1 MMDVPVLFLLIPRLR
16 VYVKARKIGWK
27 FSPLADPRLAKS
39 WNSRLRHS
47 ASAHGRVRRDVGTG
61 IDAYSLRQPRRPAAH
76 KKTGRWLCRPVRIHC
91 SDRLLRRGL
100 D

>member
-1 MMDVPVLFLLIPRLR
+1 MMDVPVLFLLITRR
-16 VYVKARKIGWK
+16 QASVKARKIGWK
-27 FSPLADPRLAKS
+27 FNPLADPRQVVEFACGIPHLLMGEFGEMSAPAS
-39 WNSRLRHS
+39 TPIHCASRG
-47 ASAHGRVRRDVGTG
+47 GRRR
-61 IDAYSLRQPRRPAAH
+61 I